1 MRKIMRLGAHVA
13 SLALVVTGTALAV
26 TPTQAATHDPVGI
39 DQGATWLAGQVSGG
53 LVPGQ
58 FGGPDVGLSIDTAL
72 TLRTAGGHDATVTA
86 IADAIEAQGGSYLNT
101 DYTFNGHHYTGRVAN
116 ATAKTMALFQTL
128 NPARTTV
135 QGTEVQS
142 RLESLVA
149 TAAPVTG
156 RIGDTSFQ
164 DGVADGQDYANSIG
178 QSFAAFALTEAGSAK
193 AADVVAYLLKQQ
205 CANGGFRLAFTPSR
219 TATTQS
225 CTDNPSPT
233 PDSDVDTTALVLQ
246 QLNQI
251 PATSALTTAKTAARG
266 YLLAAQKSDGSW
278 GGGAGT
284 EASNSNSTGLATV
297 ALGATTPTSPAVEKA
312 AQWLRA
318 RQATYYDVCDR
329 LLRSRGAV
337 ALNSDALTTGRGAGI
352 TTDNQDQWRRASA
365 QAVPALAYLPVDAQ
379 PSAPVLTAPSGYF
392 KQGSH
397 PVLTT
402 TGIKSG
408 DQLCLNG
415 IGAKAQGTATGTAW
429 RQAVT
434 LPAGTRTRSYAVRDA
449 YGHVD
454 ATTVK
459 VLGRRTLVVARTPG
473 RVQRSRVITVAAR
486 GLAPHEPARIFYG
499 SRLVRS
505 GAASASGNLVARFS
519 SGTSLGRK
527 SIRAY
532 GRFSDI
538 RKGATTVSVVR

>member
-1 MRKIMRLGAHVA
+1 MRKITRLGAHVA

-26 TPTQAATHDPVGI
+26 SPTQAATHDPVGI

-101 DYTFNGHHYTGRVAN
+101 DYTFNGHHYTGQVAN

-128 NPARTTV
+128 TPARTTV
-135 QGTEVQS
+135 QGTDVQS

-149 TAAPVTG
+149 SAAPVTG
-156 RIGDTSFQ
+156 RIGDTSFE

-178 QSFAAFALTEAGSAK
+178 QSFAAFALTKAGSAK
-193 AADVVAYLLKQQ
+193 ATDVVAYLLKQQ

-219 TATTQS
+219 TATAQS

-251 PATSALTTAKTAARG
+251 PATGAVTTAKTAARG

-312 AQWLRA
+312 AHWLRA

-337 ALNSDALTTGRGAGI
+337 ALNSDALTTGRRAGI
-352 TTDNQDQWRRASA
+352 ATDNQDQWRRASA
-365 QAVPALAYLPVDAQ
+365 QAIPALAYLPVDAK
-379 PSAPVLTAPSGYF
+379 PSAPVLTAPPGYF
-392 KQGSH
+392 KQGAH

-402 TGIKSG
+402 SGIKSG

-415 IGAKAQGTATGTAW
+415 SGAKAQGTATGATW
-429 RQAVT
+429 RQAIT
-434 LPAGTRTRSYAVRDA
+434 LPRGTATRSYAVRDA

-459 VLGRRTLVVARTPG
+459 VLGTRTLLVARTPG
-473 RVQRSRVITVAAR
+473 TVKRSRVITVAAR

-519 SGTSLGRK
+519 SGTSLGTK

-538 RKGATTVSVVR
+538 RKGVTTVSVVR